1 MTIIGRLIAG
11 VAVLGVGIA
20 LSASGIP
27 TVATAEAAGPC
38 ASKSEFKKVKRGMH
52 RQRVANI
59 LDTNGKLVFRS
70 GAYSS
75 REYKTCSRFSSIS
88 VDFKRQSVTGK
99 FGFWL

>member
-1 MTIIGRLIAG
+1 MTIMRKLIAV

-20 LSASGIP
+20 LSASGAL

-38 ASKSEFKKVKRGMH
+38 ASKSEFKKVKRGMY
-52 RQRVANI
+52 RGRVASI

-70 GAYSS
+70 GVYSS
-75 REYKTCSRFSSIS
+75 REYKTCSRYSSIS
-88 VDFKRQSVTGK
+88 VDFKRRTVTGK